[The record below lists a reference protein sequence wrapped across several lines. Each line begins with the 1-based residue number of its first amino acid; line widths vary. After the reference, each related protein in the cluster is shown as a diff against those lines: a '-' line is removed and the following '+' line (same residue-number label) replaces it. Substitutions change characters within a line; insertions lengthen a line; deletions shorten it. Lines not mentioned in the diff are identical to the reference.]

1 MIDTSPTTPSP
12 ATLNRLKASA
22 ARANRI
28 SVDSYQRLQEFAK
41 SMPKVGVVDDQ
52 HHSKAEVDRAWFF
65 ASISR
70 EVAGLTVRISDELM
84 FLCSVA
90 ITSGIIRGKVRQKLA
105 KALDSAQSMPGQP
118 VDMRQWRL
126 RRMPID
132 DALRHIMDNLDIMC
146 DQIDG
151 LMLALTAPQWDDV
164 TVDDI
169 ARG

>member
-1 MIDTSPTTPSP
+1 MTDTSPSSPSP
-12 ATLNRLKASA
+12 ATLNRLKVSA

-28 SVDSYQRLQEFAK
+28 SIDSYQRLQEFAK
-41 SMPKVGVVDDQ
+41 SMPKVGAVDDQ
-52 HHSKAEVDRAWFF
+52 HHTKAEVEQAWFF

-90 ITSGIIRGKVRQKLA
+90 ITSGIIRGEVRQKLA
-105 KALDSAQSMPGQP
+105 KALDSAQPMPGQP
-118 VDMRQWRL
+118 VDLRQRRL

-132 DALRHIMDNLDIMC
+132 DALRHIMDNLDVMC
-146 DQIDG
+146 DEIDA
-151 LMLALTAPQWDDV
+151 LMLALTAAKEDDV
-164 TVDDI
+164 KVDEI